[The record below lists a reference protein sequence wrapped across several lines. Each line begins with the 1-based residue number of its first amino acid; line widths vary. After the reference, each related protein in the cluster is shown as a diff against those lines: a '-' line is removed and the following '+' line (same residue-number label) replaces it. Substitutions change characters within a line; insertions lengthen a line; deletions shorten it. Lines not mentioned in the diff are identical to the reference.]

1 MQSIRDIIQA
11 IARQRARGENTPLI
25 MLRVL
30 DEAPG
35 ERISHLPV
43 DPQLAQAWL
52 AYSGEPFR
60 PHQAHALAA
69 LRRGEPAAL
78 RSSSPHVTVTLQLL
92 ARAALAESPRATVI
106 VLAFDDEHA
115 HALYASFE
123 SANQSLPSHLRA
135 SVTTTGAQQ
144 VDPFARIVIA
154 TPEAL
159 HGRVLRYHARAWGML
174 WNGLSLILIPD
185 VHRYTGVAGAHL
197 ADLLM
202 RAHRVAVAHGAAPGF
217 LASLLNVHDPAP
229 ALTALLGKSWRVI
242 DADDGPRTATVVAVW
257 QGGSA
262 WLRETVELA
271 TVLRRQ
277 SYRVH
282 VLCDALERAVLAPV
296 IGDAGE
302 VTVGPEIEP
311 AQVLVCAGFPG
322 SISACRRL
330 LATGHQAVIVVIG
343 ERPQEQALVRQVS
356 MMLEGL
362 PTMWPVPSANAY
374 VLAQHVVCAA
384 SELPLS
390 AADVDAWGCAEV
402 VQRMAANGQ
411 LVELPDD
418 EPLWIPSGDADP
430 YAEFSILAASGG
442 AITARS
448 EQPRIRERLDPTL
461 FERWAYAGA
470 ALPPGVGGLRVVLRD
485 EEEGSISLRL
495 ETSGRRAYPLRRGNV
510 TIRDVYDERGLF
522 RDQRVAWGRVVVQE
536 TIYGWRE
543 ATPGALPAD
552 FALNAPLESRWV
564 APACWF
570 ELPVAL
576 QVQGQF
582 IGWCLTAAVT
592 LRALASFTDLV
603 PLYDHER
610 RRLFFVD
617 AQPGGNGLAQWLY
630 QYAEDVLP
638 IAYDVALACRSDPL
652 LEPLSRVEQDWLL
665 ALLGRTPLEPS
676 RRSELATPPPP
687 IAPSDERRQS
697 KTASG
702 SPVADPQPR
711 PERREART
719 PAASPQV
726 DATRSSAAKR
736 VSAQPPPGRQSPPET
751 PATPA
756 PPPPGRQSPPETP
769 ATPAPPPPGRQ
780 SPPETPATPA
790 QPQMT
795 PSGGAP
801 TDAAA
806 LIERLRRQREQ
817 RERSKHREM
826 HARPA
831 PEPDSEP
838 RFTTGERIFCLPYGD
853 GEVLESRIEAG
864 REVLV
869 VRFPDYGELTI
880 DPALSLVRK
889 LDESQGL

>member
-1 MQSIRDIIQA
+1 MFIVQSIRDIIQA
-11 IARQRARGENTPLI
+11 IARQRGRGENTPLI

-78 RSSSPHVTVTLQLL
+78 RSSSPYVTATLQLL
-92 ARAALAESPRATVI
+92 ARATLAESSRATVI

-115 HALYASFE
+115 HTLGAAFDI
-123 SANQSLPSHLRA
+123 ANQSLPLHLRVA
-135 SVTTTGAQQ
+135 TTTTIAQQ

-159 HGRVLRYHARAWGML
+159 HGRILRYHARAWGML
-174 WNGLSLILIPD
+174 WNGLSVVLIPD

-197 ADLLM
+197 SDLLM
-202 RAHRVAVAHGAAPGF
+202 RAHRVATAHGAVPGF
-217 LASLLNVHDPAP
+217 LASLINLLDPAP

-242 DADDGPRTATVVAVW
+242 DADDGPRTATVVALW

-262 WLRETVELA
+262 WLRETVELV

-282 VLCDALERAVLAPV
+282 VLCDALERSVLAPA
-296 IGDAGE
+296 IGDAGD
-302 VTVGPEIEP
+302 VTVGMEVEP
-311 AQVLVCAGFPG
+311 AQVLVCTGFPG
-322 SISACRRL
+322 SISAFRRL
-330 LATGHQAVIVVIG
+330 LAYGCQAVIVVIG

-356 MMLEGL
+356 MMLEGPL
-362 PTMWPVPSANAY
+362 TIWPTPPANAY

-402 VQRMAANGQ
+402 VQRMAANRQ

-461 FERWAYAGA
+461 FERWAFAGA
-470 ALPPGVGGLRVVLRD
+470 ALPPGVGGLRVVLCD

-495 ETSGRRAYPLRRGNV
+495 ETGGRRTYPLRRGNV
-510 TIRDVYDERGLF
+510 SIRDVYDERGLF
-522 RDQRVAWGRVVVQE
+522 RDQRMAWGRVVVQE

-543 ATPGALPAD
+543 ATPGASPAD
-552 FALNAPLESRWV
+552 LALNTPLESHWV

-630 QYAEDVLP
+630 QYAEEVLP

-652 LEPLSRVEQDWLL
+652 LEPLSRVDQDWLL
-665 ALLGRTPLEPS
+665 ALLGRAPLEPA
-676 RRSELATPPPP
+676 RRSEPATQSPSLAPP
-687 IAPSDERRQS
+687 DERRQP
-697 KTASG
+697 TAAAG
-702 SPVADPQPR
+702 SPVTAPQPR
-711 PERREART
+711 RERRESRI
-719 PAASPQV
+719 PAAPPPV
-726 DATRSSAAKR
+726 DETRSSAATR
-736 VSAQPPPGRQSPPET
+736 APAQPPLSLDRQS
-751 PATPA
+751 A
-756 PPPPGRQSPPETP
+756 PDM
-769 ATPAPPPPGRQ
+769 
-780 SPPETPATPA
+780 
-790 QPQMT
+790 QPQAT
-795 PSGGAP
+795 SSGGAP
-801 TDAAA
+801 ADAAA

-817 RERSKHREM
+817 RERSKNREM
-826 HARPA
+826 HTPPA
-831 PEPDSEP
+831 SETDIES
-838 RFTTGERIFCLPYGD
+838 RFTSGDRIFCLPYGD
-853 GEVLESRIEAG
+853 GEVLESWIEAG
-864 REVLV
+864 REVLI

-889 LDESQGL
+889 LDAAQDR

>member
-1 MQSIRDIIQA
+1 MS
-11 IARQRARGENTPLI
+11 
-25 MLRVL
+25 
-30 DEAPG
+30 
-35 ERISHLPV
+35 
-43 DPQLAQAWL
+43 
-52 AYSGEPFR
+52 
-60 PHQAHALAA
+60 
-69 LRRGEPAAL
+69 
-78 RSSSPHVTVTLQLL
+78 
-92 ARAALAESPRATVI
+92 
-106 VLAFDDEHA
+106 
-115 HALYASFE
+115 AS
-123 SANQSLPSHLRA
+123 
-135 SVTTTGAQQ
+135 
-144 VDPFARIVIA
+144 
-154 TPEAL
+154 
-159 HGRVLRYHARAWGML
+159 
-174 WNGLSLILIPD
+174 
-185 VHRYTGVAGAHL
+185 
-197 ADLLM
+197 
-202 RAHRVAVAHGAAPGF
+202 
-217 LASLLNVHDPAP
+217 
-229 ALTALLGKSWRVI
+229 
-242 DADDGPRTATVVAVW
+242 
-257 QGGSA
+257 
-262 WLRETVELA
+262 
-271 TVLRRQ
+271 
-277 SYRVH
+277 
-282 VLCDALERAVLAPV
+282 
-296 IGDAGE
+296 
-302 VTVGPEIEP
+302 
-311 AQVLVCAGFPG
+311 
-322 SISACRRL
+322 
-330 LATGHQAVIVVIG
+330 
-343 ERPQEQALVRQVS
+343 
-356 MMLEGL
+356 
-362 PTMWPVPSANAY
+362 
-374 VLAQHVVCAA
+374 
-384 SELPLS
+384 
-390 AADVDAWGCAEV
+390 
-402 VQRMAANGQ
+402 GQ

-495 ETSGRRAYPLRRGNV
+495 ETSGRRTYPLRRGNV
-510 TIRDVYDERGLF
+510 TIRDVYDERGLL

-543 ATPGALPAD
+543 ATPGASPAD
-552 FALNAPLESRWV
+552 VALNTPLESRWV

-676 RRSELATPPPP
+676 RRSELVTPPPP
-687 IAPSDERRQS
+687 VAPSDERRQS

-702 SPVADPQPR
+702 SPVADPQSR

-736 VSAQPPPGRQSPPET
+736 ASAQPS
-751 PATPA
+751 
-756 PPPPGRQSPPETP
+756 
-769 ATPAPPPPGRQ
+769 PGRQ

-790 QPQMT
+790 QPQVT

-817 RERSKHREM
+817 RERSKHRKM
-826 HARPA
+826 HAQPA
-831 PEPDSEP
+831 PETDSEP

>member
-1 MQSIRDIIQA
+1 MFIVQSIRDIIQA
-11 IARQRARGENTPLI
+11 IARQRGRGENTPLI

-30 DEAPG
+30 DESSG

-52 AYSGEPFR
+52 AYTGEPFR

-69 LRRGEPAAL
+69 LRRGEPVAL
-78 RSSSPHVTVTLQLL
+78 RSSSPHVMATLQLL
-92 ARAALAESPRATVI
+92 ARAELAELPRATVI

-115 HALYASFE
+115 RAIYASFE
-123 SANQSLPSHLRA
+123 SADRLLPSHLRA
-135 SVTTTGAQQ
+135 SVTTTIVQQ
-144 VDPFARIVIA
+144 VNPFARIVIT

-174 WNGLSLILIPD
+174 WSGLSLILIPD

-217 LASLLNVHDPAP
+217 LASLINVLDPAP
-229 ALTALLGKSWRVI
+229 ALHALLGKSWRVI
-242 DADDGPRTATVVAVW
+242 DADDGSRTATVVAVW
-257 QGGSA
+257 QGGGA

-282 VLCDALERAVLAPV
+282 VLCDALARAVLAPA
-296 IGDAGE
+296 IGDAGD

-311 AQVLVCAGFPG
+311 AQVLVCAGFPD
-322 SISACRRL
+322 SMSALRRL
-330 LATGHQAVIVVIG
+330 LAAGHQAVIVVIG
-343 ERPQEQALVRQVS
+343 ERLQDQALARQVS
-356 MMLEGL
+356 MILEGP

-402 VQRMAANGQ
+402 VQRMSANGQ
-411 LVELPDD
+411 LIELPDD

-448 EQPRIRERLDPTL
+448 EQPRIHERLDPTL
-461 FERWAYAGA
+461 FERWAYVGA

-495 ETSGRRAYPLRRGNV
+495 ETGGRRTYPLRRGNV
-510 TIRDVYDERGLF
+510 TIRAVHDERGLL
-522 RDQRVAWGRVVVQE
+522 RDQRVAWGRVVAQE

-543 ATPGALPAD
+543 ATSGAPPAD
-552 FALNAPLESRWV
+552 VALNAPLESRWV

-570 ELPVAL
+570 ELPLAL
-576 QVQGQF
+576 QAQGQF

-592 LRALASFTDLV
+592 LRALASFTDLI

-652 LEPLSRVEQDWLL
+652 LEPLSRVDQDWLL
-665 ALLGRTPLEPS
+665 ALLGRAPLEPP
-676 RRSELATPPPP
+676 RRSEPATHLPPVASP
-687 IAPSDERRQS
+687 DERRQS
-697 KTASG
+697 NVASG
-702 SPVADPQPR
+702 SPAVDPQPWR
-711 PERREART
+711 ERQEMRI
-719 PAASPQV
+719 PAALPQV
-726 DATRSSAAKR
+726 DETHSSAGKHA
-736 VSAQPPPGRQSPPET
+736 SAQQPPDRQGPPET
-751 PATPA
+751 PTTSAQPL
-756 PPPPGRQSPPETP
+756 PGRQGPPETP
-769 ATPAPPPPGRQ
+769 TM
-780 SPPETPATPA
+780 PA
-790 QPQMT
+790 QPQAT
-795 PSGGAP
+795 PSEEASA
-801 TDAAA
+801 DVAA

-817 RERSKHREM
+817 RERSKNREM
-826 HARPA
+826 HVQPA
-831 PEPDSEP
+831 PETDSEP

-853 GEVLESRIEAG
+853 GEVLESRVEAG

-869 VRFPDYGELTI
+869 VRFPDYGELRI

>member
-1 MQSIRDIIQA
+1 MQSIRDIFQT
-11 IARQRARGENTPLI
+11 IARQRGRGESTPLI

-35 ERISHLPV
+35 ERISHLPI

-52 AYSGEPFR
+52 AYSGDPFR

-69 LRRGEPAAL
+69 FRRGEPVAL
-78 RSSSPHVTVTLQLL
+78 RSSSPGVVATLQLL
-92 ARAALAESPRATVI
+92 ARAVLAESPRATVI
-106 VLAFDDEHA
+106 TLAFDDEHA
-115 HALYASFE
+115 HALSTSFE
-123 SANQSLPSHLRA
+123 SADRSLPPHLRV
-135 SVTTTGAQQ
+135 STTTTGAQQ
-144 VDPFARIVIA
+144 VDPFAHIVIA

-159 HGRVLRYHARAWGML
+159 HGRILRYHARAWGTL
-174 WNGLSLILIPD
+174 WNRLRLILIPD

-202 RAHRVAVAHGAAPGF
+202 RAHRVAAAHGVAPGF
-217 LASLLNVHDPAP
+217 LASLIDVPDPAP
-229 ALTALLGKSWRVI
+229 ALTALLGNSWRVI
-242 DADDGPRTATVVAVW
+242 DADDGPRMATVVAVW

-262 WLRETVELA
+262 WLRETVELVTA
-271 TVLRRQ
+271 LRRQ

-282 VLCDALERAVLAPV
+282 VLCDALERPMLAPV
-296 IGDAGE
+296 IGDAEE
-302 VTVGPEIEP
+302 VTFGPEIAS
-311 AQVLVCAGFPG
+311 AQVLVCAGLPG
-322 SISACRRL
+322 SIGVFRRL
-330 LATGHQAVIVVIG
+330 LSSGCQAVIVVTG
-343 ERPQEQALVRQVS
+343 ERPQDQALVRQVS
-356 MMLEGL
+356 MLLEGP

-402 VQRMAANGQ
+402 VQRMAASGQ

-430 YAEFSILAASGG
+430 YAEFSILAASGS
-442 AITARS
+442 AITAHS
-448 EQPRIRERLDPTL
+448 EQPHIHERLDPTL
-461 FERWAYAGA
+461 FERWAFTSA

-485 EEEGSISLRL
+485 EEEGRISLRL
-495 ETSGRRAYPLRRGNV
+495 ETGGRRTYPLRRGNV
-510 TIRDVYDERGLF
+510 AIRNTYDERALF
-522 RDQRVAWGRVVVQE
+522 RDQRMFWGRVVVQE

-543 ATPGALPAD
+543 TTSGASPAD
-552 FALNAPLESRWV
+552 IALRAPLESRWV

-570 ELPVAL
+570 QLPVAL

-610 RRLFFVD
+610 QRLFFID

-630 QYAEDVLP
+630 QHAEDVLP

-665 ALLGRTPLEPS
+665 ALLGRTPPEPS
-676 RRSELATPPPP
+676 RRSEPAIQAPPV
-687 IAPSDERRQS
+687 APSDERRQLN
-697 KTASG
+697 ALSG
-702 SPVADPQPR
+702 SPVNASQLQR
-711 PERREART
+711 ERRESRISA
-719 PAASPQV
+719 PPPPV
-726 DATRSSAAKR
+726 DETRSSARTRAP
-736 VSAQPPPGRQSPPET
+736 AQPPPDRQSTSEMPET
-751 PATPA
+751 P
-756 PPPPGRQSPPETP
+756 E
-769 ATPAPPPPGRQ
+769 
-780 SPPETPATPA
+780 
-790 QPQMT
+790 QPQAT
-795 PSGGAP
+795 PSGGAS

-817 RERSKHREM
+817 RERSKNREM
-826 HARPA
+826 RTQPA
-831 PEPDSEP
+831 PESDIEP

-864 REVLV
+864 REVLI

-889 LDESQGL
+889 LDASQGL

>member
-1 MQSIRDIIQA
+1 VFIVQSIRDIIQA
-11 IARQRARGENTPLI
+11 IARQRGRGENTPLI

-78 RSSSPHVTVTLQLL
+78 RSSSPHVTATLQLL
-92 ARAALAESPRATVI
+92 ARAAIAESSRATVI
-106 VLAFDDEHA
+106 VLAFDDDHA
-115 HALYASFE
+115 HTLFASFE
-123 SANQSLPSHLRA
+123 SANRSLPSYLRA
-135 SVTTTGAQQ
+135 SVTTTSAQQ

-202 RAHRVAVAHGAAPGF
+202 RAHRVAVAHSAVPGL
-217 LASLLNVHDPAP
+217 LASLLNVPDPAP

-257 QGGSA
+257 QGGGA
-262 WLRETVELA
+262 WLRETAELA
-271 TVLRRQ
+271 TMLRRQ

-282 VLCDALERAVLAPV
+282 VLCDALERAVLAPA

-302 VTVGPEIEP
+302 ITVGPEIKP

-322 SISACRRL
+322 SISAFRRL
-330 LATGHQAVIVVIG
+330 LAAGHQAVIAVIG

-356 MMLEGL
+356 MMLEGP

-390 AADVDAWGCAEV
+390 AAEVDAWGCTEV
-402 VQRMAANGQ
+402 VQRMAVNGQ

-495 ETSGRRAYPLRRGNV
+495 ETSGRRTYPLRRGNV
-510 TIRDVYDERGLF
+510 TIRDVYNERGLL
-522 RDQRVAWGRVVVQE
+522 RDQRMAWGRVVVQE

-543 ATPGALPAD
+543 ATPGAPPAD
-552 FALNAPLESRWV
+552 TALNTPLESRWV

-570 ELPVAL
+570 ELPLAL

-630 QYAEDVLP
+630 QHAEDVLP

-665 ALLGRTPLEPS
+665 ALLGRAPLELS
-676 RRSELATPPPP
+676 RRSEPVTQPPPL
-687 IAPSDERRQS
+687 ALSDERRQS

-711 PERREART
+711 RERQEARI
-719 PAASPQV
+719 PAAPPQV
-726 DATRSSAAKR
+726 DETRSSAGKR
-736 VSAQPPPGRQSPPET
+736 ASAQQPPDRQS
-751 PATPA
+751 A
-756 PPPPGRQSPPETP
+756 
-769 ATPAPPPPGRQ
+769 
-780 SPPETPATPA
+780 PETPATPA
-790 QPQMT
+790 QAQAT
-795 PSGGAP
+795 PSEEASA
-801 TDAAA
+801 DVAA

-817 RERSKHREM
+817 RERSKNREM
-826 HARPA
+826 PVQPA
-831 PEPDSEP
+831 PETDIEP

-889 LDESQGL
+889 LDKSQGL